1 MLAIFKRVR
10 LLLGIQTNITWIRNA
25 LSEVF
30 FDVLAVSIVLTAL
43 IVFVALIASIAAVI
57 AAVTVVVVVV
67 VIAVVIVAVVVVV
80 IVAVVVA
87 GDVAAVDISRFQ
99 MKYPIEK
106 NPCMSCRGFFSK
118 RLDIRDK
125 LQYIG

>member
-1 MLAIFKRVR
+1 MLAIFRQMR

-57 AAVTVVVVVV
+57 AAVTVVVVAAVTVV
-67 VIAVVIVAVVVVV
+67 VVVVV
-80 IVAVVVA
+80 IAAVVVA
-87 GDVAAVDISRFQ
+87 GDVAAVDMSRFQ

-106 NPCMSCRGFFSK
+106 NPCMSCWGFSLK
-118 RLDIRDK
+118 D
-125 LQYIG
+125 

>member
-1 MLAIFKRVR
+1 M
-10 LLLGIQTNITWIRNA
+10 
-25 LSEVF
+25 SEVF

-67 VIAVVIVAVVVVV
+67 VI
-80 IVAVVVA
+80 VAVVVA
-87 GDVAAVDISRFQ
+87 GDVAAVDMSRFQ

-106 NPCMSCRGFFSK
+106 NPCMSCWGFSLK
-118 RLDIRDK
+118 D
-125 LQYIG
+125 